1 GGAPA
6 DPGGRLPAP
15 DRGSGR
21 RRDRG
26 GQLMDL
32 VLHVT
37 RFQLRAY
44 LRNKRA
50 RMFTLVIPLILL
62 ALLAGVFHGGE
73 TTVNGVTIDYRQF
86 FVPSVIVFSL
96 TLTTLAMLVASVV
109 QQRELGILKRRRA
122 TPMPAWALIVSQSL
136 TVVLMAIATVA
147 LLLIIGAVAFGV
159 HIPSNGWPA
168 LILGVIGGA
177 FAFCG
182 LGYALSTF
190 ADTADAAQPM
200 IQLVTFPLFFIS
212 GIWIPLS
219 ELPGWLQVIAK
230 IFPVE
235 HVADLIHRAYVGA
248 VPVGPVLIDF
258 AILVGWAVLGGTVAA
273 KRFIW
278 LP

>member
-1 GGAPA
+1 
-6 DPGGRLPAP
+6 
-15 DRGSGR
+15 
-21 RRDRG
+21 
-26 GQLMDL
+26 MDL

-44 LRNKRA
+44 LRNRRA
-50 RMFTLVIPLILL
+50 RMFTLIIPLILL

-73 TTVNGVTIDYRQF
+73 TTVSGVTIDYRQF

-136 TVVLMAIATVA
+136 TVVLMAIGTVI
-147 LLLIIGAVAFGV
+147 LLLAVGAIAFGV
-159 HIPSNGWPA
+159 HFPAKGLPA
-168 LILGVIGGA
+168 LVLGVLGGA
-177 FAFCG
+177 VAFCG

-190 ADTADAAQPM
+190 ADSADAAQPM
-200 IQLVTFPLFFIS
+200 IQLIMFPLFFIS

-219 ELPGWLQVIAK
+219 ELPTWLATIAK

-235 HVADLIHRAYVGA
+235 HVADLVHRAYVGA
-248 VPVGPVLIDF
+248 VPVGPVLLDF
-258 AILVGWAVLGGTVAA
+258 AVLLAWAVVGATIAA
-273 KRFIW
+273 RRFVW
-278 LP
+278 LPPRRG